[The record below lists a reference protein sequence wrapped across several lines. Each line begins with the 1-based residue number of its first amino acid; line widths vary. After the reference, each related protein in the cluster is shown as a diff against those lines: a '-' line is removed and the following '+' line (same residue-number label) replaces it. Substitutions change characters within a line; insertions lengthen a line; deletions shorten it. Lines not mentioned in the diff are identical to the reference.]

1 MIQKIFLFF
10 IGWGIFFTQ
19 GLAYELSE
27 KDTNALGEA
36 KKMIIILSQKKEVE
50 WFEKRVE
57 KINIL
62 ASKYKTDTR
71 YWIIFNELKKE
82 FEAVISEKKQSS
94 WDNWES
100 ISENSQTDVMWE
112 WDFFEKYG
120 ADITTK
126 LEVPEKC
133 KTNYD
138 FVDEIAKRNDFP
150 TALIIATWGKETNC
164 NMYNPANGWW
174 IFQITSQYYEPG
186 NIWLI
191 ELESS
196 IETFIQFSRNKWNYF
211 NTNKY
216 HNYKQRF
223 WEEDL
228 HLTYSSY
235 TLRDLRLHSILYNG
249 VSANTTLEGNTFANN
264 NLNPNV
270 TGPSDGIV
278 TRFLKILHRKN
289 TK

>member
-10 IGWGIFFTQ
+10 MIFSFSITS
-19 GLAYELSE
+19 GFAYELSE
-27 KDTNALGEA
+27 KDKNALIQA
-36 KKMIIILSQKKEVE
+36 KELISNFSDKKEII
-50 WFEKRVE
+50 WFENRVK
-57 KINIL
+57 KIDTL
-62 ASKYKTDTR
+62 ASKFKTNTR
-71 YWIIFNELKKE
+71 YWIIFNELRAEFQSVIDKKLEKE
-82 FEAVISEKKQSS
+82 FENTQGEITSEL
-94 WDNWES
+94 
-100 ISENSQTDVMWE
+100 
-112 WDFFEKYG
+112 DFFNKYG
-120 ADITTK
+120 TQITTG

-164 NMYNPANGWW
+164 NMYNPANGWGP
-174 IFQITSQYYEPG
+174 FQITSQYYEPG
-186 NIWLI
+186 NIGLI
-191 ELESS
+191 ELENS
-196 IETFIQFSRNKWNYF
+196 IEKFIAFTRNKWNYF

-223 WEEDL
+223 GEENI
-228 HLTYSSY
+228 HLSYDNY
-235 TLRDLRLHSILYNG
+235 TLRDLRLHSVLYNG

-270 TGPSDGIV
+270 VGPSDGIV
-278 TRFLKILHRKN
+278 TRFLKILYWKN

>member
-10 IGWGIFFTQ
+10 IVLSLWINQSF
-19 GLAYELSE
+19 AYELSE
-27 KDTNALGEA
+27 KDTNALDEA
-36 KKMIIILSQKKEVE
+36 KKMIIVLSQKKEVE

-82 FEAVISEKKQSS
+82 FEMVISEKKLIS
-94 WDNWES
+94 WDNWEN

-196 IETFIQFSRNKWNYF
+196 IEAFIQFSRNKWNYF